1 MTTAEETMLA
11 LLLWHVDGS
20 KSEYAQINCEPED
33 ALRLARSFEFEIGET
48 RRAELTERGKAVLM
62 AYRAGQMDGPR
73 QRKTDQ
79 Q

>member
-11 LLLWHVDGS
+11 LLLWHVDAS
-20 KSEYAQINCEPED
+20 PSEFAQINSNKDD
-33 ALRLARSFEFEIGET
+33 ALRLVRSFELEIGET

-73 QRKTDQ
+73 KVEKQSQ
-79 Q
+79 